1 MDQQLYL
8 DNILYPTLDLLLQE
22 CSIGRIGKQMALKI
36 ATNICN
42 MKSCSLKS
50 EDILCVMMG
59 KDALAY
65 FKERLN
71 KL

>member
-8 DNILYPTLDLLLQE
+8 DNILYPTLDLLLDN
-22 CSIGRIGKQMALKI
+22 CSMGKIGKETSLKI
-36 ATNICN
+36 ATNMCN
-42 MKSCSLKS
+42 MKSCSLESEKS
-50 EDILCVMMG
+50 LCVMMG